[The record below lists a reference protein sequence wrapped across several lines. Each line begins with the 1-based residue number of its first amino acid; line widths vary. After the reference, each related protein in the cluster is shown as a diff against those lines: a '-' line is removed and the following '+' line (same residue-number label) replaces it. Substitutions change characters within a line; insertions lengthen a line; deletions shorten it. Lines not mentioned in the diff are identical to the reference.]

1 MAPFSEHRGRTRA
14 IHFAR
19 GSHGRILASLHACPP
34 PGGERNFVLPSLPP
48 NKMNGRRD
56 GIPSVSIVS
65 QKQKQTQKARA
76 LRRRR
81 TCPARRRC
89 AWASAR
95 ACERT
100 CARRRLLTA
109 TVAPACVAVRSN
121 AVSDGEQHE
130 GADERREE
138 ETKEKRQQPFDA
150 VAKKEPERAEQNEAK
165 SKFPASA
172 SLGLLRVPEGHA
184 PPRNRYIAIA
194 ITGILGGARG

>member
-1 MAPFSEHRGRTRA
+1 MAERADRGTGKEAKTHRADKGRPD
-14 IHFAR
+14 
-19 GSHGRILASLHACPP
+19 PP
-34 PGGERNFVLPSLPP
+34 SQGWEGG
-48 NKMNGRRD
+48 
-56 GIPSVSIVS
+56 

-194 ITGILGGARG
+194 ITGILWLFSLVRLTD